1 MLKLTLDTN
10 CIVALDEN
18 REPAANSLRRLLAA
32 HAAGTAQ
39 LRLVANSASER
50 QRTGPYLENFSQFQ
64 QRLAD
69 LDLDHLEILRPP
81 ATLDVAYRDQM
92 VLLGDDELLLLE
104 RIHTALFPT
113 HPFELQNAINA
124 TPPGSD
130 PEAIERKW
138 RNRRLD
144 AEAMWCHIHYEGD
157 VFVTTDDNFFKETK
171 KPQLA
176 ALGAPLIL
184 TPSQAEAHVQQ
195 DGPNTS

>member
-32 HAAGTAQ
+32 HTAGTAQ

-69 LDLDHLEILRPP
+69 LHLDHLEILRPP
-81 ATLDVAYRDQM
+81 ATLDVAYLDQM

-113 HPFELQNAINA
+113 HPFKLQNAINA
-124 TPPGSD
+124 APPGSD

-176 ALGAPLIL
+176 ALGAPLIF

>member
-18 REPAANSLRRLLAA
+18 REPAASSLRRLLAA
-32 HAAGTAQ
+32 HTAGTVQ

-69 LDLDHLEILRPP
+69 LQLDHLEILLPP
-81 ATLDVAYRDQM
+81 ATLDVAYLDQM
-92 VLLGDDELLLLE
+92 VLLGDDEHLLLE
-104 RIHTALFPT
+104 RIHEALFPT
-113 HPFELQNAINA
+113 HPFEFQDAVNAA
-124 TPPGSD
+124 PPGTD
-130 PEAIERKW
+130 LEVIERKW

-144 AEAMWCHIHYEGD
+144 AEAMWCHIHYSGD
-157 VFVTTDDNFFKETK
+157 VFVTTDENFFKETK

-176 ALGAPLIL
+176 ALGARLIL
-184 TPSQAEAHVQQ
+184 TPTQTEAHVEQREP
-195 DGPNTS
+195 DAS

>member
-18 REPAANSLRRLLAA
+18 REPAASSLHRLLAA
-32 HAAGTAQ
+32 HAAGTVQ

-50 QRTGPYLENFSQFQ
+50 QRTGSYLENFSQFQ

-69 LDLDHLEILRPP
+69 LHLDHLEILRPP
-81 ATLDVAYRDQM
+81 ATLDVAYLNRM
-92 VLLGDDELLLLE
+92 VLVGDHDLLLLR
-104 RIHTALFPT
+104 RIHTAFFPT
-113 HPFELQNAINA
+113 LPFELQDAINA
-124 TPPGSD
+124 APPGSD
-130 PEAIERKW
+130 PEVIERKW

-184 TPSQAEAHVQQ
+184 TPPQAELHVGQH
-195 DGPNTS
+195 NS